1 MSEIIRTGEVINVFP
16 EQKIT
21 DNFTKRVLW
30 LKTDEQYPQ
39 TLEIQ
44 FINQNVDLL
53 DNFSSG
59 DMAEVT
65 FGVNGKLNSKNGE
78 DRVFNSLTAYRI
90 IKK

>member
-65 FGVNGKLNSKNGE
+65 FGVNGKLNSKNGD

>member
-44 FINQNVDLL
+44 FVNQNVDLL
-53 DNFSSG
+53 DKFSSG
-59 DMAEVT
+59 DRAEVT
-65 FGVNGKLNSKNGE
+65 FGVNGKLNSKGGE
-78 DRVFNSLTAYRI
+78 DRVFNSLTGYRI

>member
-21 DNFTKRVLW
+21 ANFTKRVLW

-44 FINQNVDLL
+44 FVNQNVDLL

-59 DMAEVT
+59 DRAEVT
-65 FGVNGKLNSKNGE
+65 FGVNGKLNGKGGE
-78 DRVFNSLTAYRI
+78 DRVFNSLTGYRI

>member
-21 DNFTKRVLW
+21 ANFTKRVLW

-44 FINQNVDLL
+44 FVNQNVDLL

-65 FGVNGKLNSKNGE
+65 FGVNGKLNSKGGE
-78 DRVFNSLTAYRI
+78 DRVFNSLTGYRI

>member
-44 FINQNVDLL
+44 FVNQNVDLL

-59 DMAEVT
+59 DRAEVT
-65 FGVNGKLNSKNGE
+65 FGVNGKLNSKGGE
-78 DRVFNSLTAYRI
+78 DMVFNSLTGYRI

>member
-44 FINQNVDLL
+44 FVNQNVDLL

-65 FGVNGKLNSKNGE
+65 FGVNGKLNSKGGE
-78 DRVFNSLTAYRI
+78 DRVFNSLTGYRI

>member
-21 DNFTKRVLW
+21 ANFTKRVLW

-39 TLEIQ
+39 TLEIL
-44 FINQNVDLL
+44 FVNQNVDLL
-53 DNFSSG
+53 DKFSSG
-59 DMAEVT
+59 DRAEVT

-78 DRVFNSLTAYRI
+78 DRVFNSLTGYRI